1 MPLLVM
7 IMDFLKEE
15 QKKITD
21 QEDKSEKLR
30 KGIITFIS
38 VSIILGFL
46 AFSYEYFLVKENKY
60 HGSIKNL
67 KKIEDNI
74 DENKKS
80 K

>member
-7 IMDFLKEE
+7 KMDFLEEE